1 MDTLI
6 SLIQTLNSMSPLA
19 VIALLAFI
27 IYTLTTKSSKKD
39 VQTISDNHLSGLP
52 DMAETLRSMDSKL
65 TTIVQDT
72 SYIKGRLK

>member
-6 SLIQTLNSMSPLA
+6 SLVQTLNSMSPLA

-39 VQTISDNHLSGLP
+39 VQVISDNHLSGLP
-52 DMAETLRSMDSKL
+52 DMADTLRSMDNKL

-72 SYIKGRLK
+72 SFIKGRLK